1 MQIRYF
7 ANYRTITGRRTEE
20 VAAPATILE
29 LLQQLSTRYG
39 AELRSWLLS
48 ADCTEK
54 GDNAVILVN
63 GRHIEHL
70 DGVNTQLKDDDV
82 VSLFPLVAGG

>member
-7 ANYRTITGRRTEE
+7 ATYRKITGRRTEE
-20 VAAPATILE
+20 VTAPDTMLE
-29 LLQQLSTRYG
+29 LLHQLSEAYG
-39 AELRSWLLS
+39 DEIRSWLLS
-48 ADCTEK
+48 ADGKEK
-54 GDNAVILVN
+54 GENAIILVN

-70 DGVNTQLKDDDV
+70 DGVDTMLAANDV

>member
-20 VAAPATILE
+20 VAAPATMLALLE
-29 LLQQLSTRYG
+29 QLSTRYG
-39 AELRSWLLS
+39 AELRRWLLS
-48 ADCTEK
+48 ADGLAK
-54 GDNAVILVN
+54 GENAVILLN

-70 DGVNTQLKDDDV
+70 DGVATTLKEEDV